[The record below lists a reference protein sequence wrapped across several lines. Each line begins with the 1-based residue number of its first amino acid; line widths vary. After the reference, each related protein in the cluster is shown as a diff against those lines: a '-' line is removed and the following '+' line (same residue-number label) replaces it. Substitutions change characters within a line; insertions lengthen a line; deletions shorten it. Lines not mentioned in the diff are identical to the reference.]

1 MTDTDFLDPKL
12 CEEFNKA
19 IDESPIFTDDECYN
33 CLFNL
38 ICVAMDRIDTCPIS
52 NERNT
57 SVVEQYRDYIRSK
70 IGELC
75 DAVDALDMESQDGIE
90 MSMIRFSPE
99 NMHKMY
105 HYQIQKI
112 FSYLHEKSEEVEP
125 GSNEEWSL
133 IQADNFYNEFGH
145 KWVYMEPYKMS
156 YTEIHLLVTV
166 ACYMEEKKQK
176 GVKSI

>member
-19 IDESPIFTDDECYN
+19 IDESPIFTDNECYN

-38 ICVAMDRIDTCPIS
+38 ICAAMDRIDTIS

-133 IQADNFYNEFGH
+133 IQADNYYNEFGH